1 VKSMDSSV
9 LYVLVIVLG
18 FLNLMLLLLYIS
30 ARKNPYYVVY
40 DEETKSALK
49 RRVTNLKE
57 ELEEE
62 LVDFDV
68 EEWER
73 ELEESIDEEVK
84 NL

>member
-1 VKSMDSSV
+1 MNSSV
-9 LYVLVIVLG
+9 LYVLIIILG
-18 FLNLMLLLLYIS
+18 FLNLTLLLLYIS

>member
-1 VKSMDSSV
+1 MAAALLYGIVIILLV
-9 LYVLVIVLG
+9 LNIAL
-18 FLNLMLLLLYIS
+18 LMLYYS
-30 ARKNPYYVVY
+30 ARSNPYYVVY

-57 ELEEE
+57 DLESE

-68 EEWER
+68 EEWEKT
-73 ELEESIDEEVK
+73 LEESIEEEVK

>member
-1 VKSMDSSV
+1 MQAIVWAAI
-9 LYVLVIVLG
+9 LIVLLFTNII
-18 FLNLMLLLLYIS
+18 FLMLYIS
-30 ARKNPYYVVY
+30 AKKNPYYVVY

-68 EEWER
+68 DEWEK
-73 ELEESIDEEVK
+73 ELESSIDEEVK

>member
-1 VKSMDSSV
+1 MSNG
-9 LYVLVIVLG
+9 LIAALLIILIFTNLIV
-18 FLNLMLLLLYIS
+18 LLLYLS

-40 DEETKSALK
+40 DEETKNALK

-68 EEWER
+68 EEWEK
-73 ELEESIDEEVK
+73 ELETSIEEEVR

>member
-1 VKSMDSSV
+1 MASV
-9 LYVLVIVLG
+9 LLYGIVVILIVLNIV
-18 FLNLMLLLLYIS
+18 LLMLYYS
-30 ARKNPYYVVY
+30 AKSNPYYVVY

-49 RRVTNLKE
+49 RRVTSLKE
-57 ELEEE
+57 DLESE

-73 ELEESIDEEVK
+73 TLEESIDEEVR

>member
-1 VKSMDSSV
+1 MMAGG
-9 LYVLVIVLG
+9 LVIGIVIILVVLNI
-18 FLNLMLLLLYIS
+18 LLLLLYLS
-30 ARKNPYYVVY
+30 AKSNPYYVVY

-57 ELEEE
+57 DLESE

-68 EEWER
+68 EEWEKT
-73 ELEESIDEEVK
+73 LEESIDEEVK

>member
-1 VKSMDSSV
+1 MDSSV

>member
-1 VKSMDSSV
+1 MASAIIYGIVII
-9 LYVLVIVLG
+9 LILINIVL
-18 FLNLMLLLLYIS
+18 LMLYYS
-30 ARKNPYYVVY
+30 AKSNPYYVVY

-49 RRVTNLKE
+49 RRVSTLKE
-57 ELEEE
+57 DLESE

-73 ELEESIDEEVK
+73 TLEESIDEEVR

>member
-1 VKSMDSSV
+1 MAATI
-9 LYVLVIVLG
+9 LYVFVIVLG
-18 FLNLMLLLLYIS
+18 FINLILLLLYLS
-30 ARKNPYYVVY
+30 AKKNPYYVVY

-73 ELEESIDEEVK
+73 ELEESIEEEVR

>member
-1 VKSMDSSV
+1 MMASAIIYGIVII
-9 LYVLVIVLG
+9 LILINIVL
-18 FLNLMLLLLYIS
+18 LMLYYS
-30 ARKNPYYVVY
+30 AKSNPYYVVY

-49 RRVTNLKE
+49 RRVSTLKE
-57 ELEEE
+57 DLESE

-73 ELEESIDEEVK
+73 TLEESIDEEVR

>member
-1 VKSMDSSV
+1 MEEAL
-9 LYVLVIVLG
+9 LYGILVILIVLNIV
-18 FLNLMLLLLYIS
+18 LLMLYYS
-30 ARKNPYYVVY
+30 AKNSPYYVVY
-40 DEETKSALK
+40 DEETKNALK

-57 ELEEE
+57 DLESE

-73 ELEESIDEEVK
+73 TLEESIDEEVK